1 MHPYLSETL
10 ARMLISDRHREAAL
24 DRLAHQM
31 SRDGRKRA
39 NRVALRATKHSVTL
53 TGGDQA
59 CVES

>member
-10 ARMLISDRHREAAL
+10 AKMLISDRHREAAL
-24 DRLAHQM
+24 YRLAHQM

-39 NRVALRATKHSVTL
+39 KQVASRATKHSVSH
-53 TGGDQA
+53 TGGEQP